1 MNVPFLDLQRVHEPL
16 ANEFVDSFRSIL
28 QRSAFSSGK
37 EIQEFEAAFAEFVGT
52 KYCLG
57 TCSGLSALMIGL
69 RTAGVK
75 PGDKIIAPTLTFVAT
90 LEAIRYI
97 SATPVLVDVDSHGS
111 LDLKTT
117 EEYLKQGV
125 KFILPV
131 HLYGMLAD
139 PIKLVNLAKKYNAV
153 VIEDACQAH
162 GAKNENI
169 AAGTI
174 GKVSAF
180 SFYPGKNLGALGD
193 AGALCTDDE
202 NVFKMAKALREHGQL
217 EKYHHTY
224 EGYTARLDNIQ
235 AAFLLKKLPHLKKWT
250 EERISAAKTYYELL
264 QDADIAFQ
272 SNDFSGSHVFHLFV
286 VVTKQREKL
295 ISAFKSANIGFGLH
309 YPQPMHKLECYQNQ
323 DWVKGEYPNAERF
336 SKEAISLP
344 IFPGITRTEIVYVC
358 DVIKKTL

>member
-75 PGDKIIAPTLTFVAT
+75 QGDKIIAPTLTFVAT

-174 GKVSAF
+174 GKV
-180 SFYPGKNLGALGD
+180 
-193 AGALCTDDE
+193 
-202 NVFKMAKALREHGQL
+202 
-217 EKYHHTY
+217 
-224 EGYTARLDNIQ
+224 
-235 AAFLLKKLPHLKKWT
+235 
-250 EERISAAKTYYELL
+250 
-264 QDADIAFQ
+264 
-272 SNDFSGSHVFHLFV
+272 
-286 VVTKQREKL
+286 
-295 ISAFKSANIGFGLH
+295 
-309 YPQPMHKLECYQNQ
+309 
-323 DWVKGEYPNAERF
+323 
-336 SKEAISLP
+336 
-344 IFPGITRTEIVYVC
+344 
-358 DVIKKTL
+358 